1 MKFLGVVFLLLF
13 ICGCPQKLTED
24 EIMRENIRRI
34 EYPEP
39 HRFWLREREFR
50 QKFTFVPYL
59 QKENSCRKA

>member
-50 QKFTFVPYL
+50 QKFTFVP
-59 QKENSCRKA
+59 